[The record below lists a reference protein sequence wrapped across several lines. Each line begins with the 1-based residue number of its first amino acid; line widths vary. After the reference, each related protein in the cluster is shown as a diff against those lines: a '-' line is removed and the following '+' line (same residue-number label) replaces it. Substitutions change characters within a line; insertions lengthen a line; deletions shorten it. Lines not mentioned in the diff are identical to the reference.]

1 VFGTSLPAACAD
13 LVQWTSSED
22 VNCTRKWVGEIAW
35 NKAYNST
42 AGAHDCKIARDATA
56 PNGDIVFT
64 VDFSV
69 RNRETLPAVRGKVQ
83 NRTLEHKMPFQIVFP
98 TSVSVSSS
106 AVDVFAPVLTLGAVV
121 RQAVIHAPG
130 AIPTAELEVFSSVQ
144 WPFVFTGASWSQ
156 LPSFASGTVPAD
168 TARAGYACVD
178 GTDKFTGP
186 ACEQLWLSTLTLG
199 PDQCKLDGTYEMQFG
214 IACRAQRANDCPLD
228 AATSTARFRFS
239 LQSSYFCAQVVD
251 SIGLSATLTSYLE
264 AGRTTPKDDF
274 LDTQVAYFRLPVT
287 SDKASIFR
295 TALWELSIVKTAI
308 GNPTPLLTHDLMDGG
323 ANTALGDS
331 YELDS
336 SFGGA
341 AAAGAPSAVLFELV
355 VKTGAAHLNLVQ
367 DEIVQV
373 TLTATVR
380 VQYQNAGQVS
390 IVSNDEFVEM
400 RGFVGELA
408 SVGVASS
415 SVAHSLAA
423 TGGARGDGVARS
435 SAASSSG
442 ISAPAFIGIVV
453 AVSALAA
460 IVAAVVVVRVK
471 RATPVMGE
479 SQTQL
484 TSLEAGATGELSVAE
499 TRSMADGMTVR
510 EVMAAY
516 DGEVSPVV

>member
-1 VFGTSLPAACAD
+1 
-13 LVQWTSSED
+13 
-22 VNCTRKWVGEIAW
+22 
-35 NKAYNST
+35 
-42 AGAHDCKIARDATA
+42 
-56 PNGDIVFT
+56 
-64 VDFSV
+64 
-69 RNRETLPAVRGKVQ
+69 
-83 NRTLEHKMPFQIVFP
+83 
-98 TSVSVSSS
+98 
-106 AVDVFAPVLTLGAVV
+106 
-121 RQAVIHAPG
+121 
-130 AIPTAELEVFSSVQ
+130 
-144 WPFVFTGASWSQ
+144 
-156 LPSFASGTVPAD
+156 
-168 TARAGYACVD
+168 
-178 GTDKFTGP
+178 
-186 ACEQLWLSTLTLG
+186 
-199 PDQCKLDGTYEMQFG
+199 
-214 IACRAQRANDCPLD
+214 
-228 AATSTARFRFS
+228 
-239 LQSSYFCAQVVD
+239 
-251 SIGLSATLTSYLE
+251 
-264 AGRTTPKDDF
+264 
-274 LDTQVAYFRLPVT
+274 VAYFRLPVT

-308 GNPTPLLTHDLMDGG
+308 GSNTPLLTHDLMDGG

-423 TGGARGDGVARS
+423 TGGARGEGLARS

-453 AVSALAA
+453 AVSALVA

-471 RATPVMGE
+471 RTTPAIGESSGSSMQLTAVGAPTGEMEPGNSTATP
-479 SQTQL
+479 
-484 TSLEAGATGELSVAE
+484 SVV
-499 TRSMADGMTVR
+499 DNMTMR

-516 DGEVSPVV
+516 DGETTV